1 MAEIEVG
8 STETI
13 NSCVI
18 FVLLMTM
25 MTPQIVFGWTKAVL
39 SNLFDPA
46 GRTRHN
52 HEAAGRS
59 SKLKS
64 ND

>member
-1 MAEIEVG
+1 MAKWKYKVPV
-8 STETI
+8 ST
-13 NSCVI
+13 
-18 FVLLMTM
+18 
-25 MTPQIVFGWTKAVL
+25 VL

-46 GRTRHN
+46 GRTRHY
-52 HEAAGRS
+52 HEAAGRT